1 MRASCCKRMESHA
14 KMSTALCLLAVLLT
28 GCVTHQPAF
37 ATTFNL
43 ATFNVRFA
51 TTADKGELSWER
63 RVPRM
68 AEVVRRHD
76 FDVFGI
82 QEGSSNIVAGLLRE
96 LPDFVYAG
104 QVTSPT
110 AEGVGVFYRR
120 DRFRLVEKDFF
131 WLSETPDVPGS
142 RPKNP
147 KWSKY
152 VKWNRD
158 ATSLL
163 LEDVTT
169 GRRFRYVNTHLNH
182 KGPREIKVFELDVVF
197 RRVID
202 AALGRGECVVLTG
215 DMNAKFPDADT
226 PEALRALSDEAVR
239 QLAPTN
245 PIARVMGPLR
255 DAFLVS
261 ETPPEG
267 PFHTFTGW
275 KDAPVARIDYVFVSP
290 GVKVRRYAVLD
301 DRIDGQLPSDHH
313 PVMVSLELPAAP
325 DACRQ
330 EGPSSTCGSERRL
343 RQGDLEMK

>member
-1 MRASCCKRMESHA
+1 MNAIA
-14 KMSTALCLLAVLLT
+14 CLLAMAVLLA
-28 GCVTHQPAF
+28 GCATHQPTS
-37 ATTFNL
+37 ATSFNL
-43 ATFNVRFA
+43 ATFNVRFS
-51 TTADKGELSWER
+51 TSADKGELNWER

-68 AEVVRRHD
+68 AEVVRRHRL
-76 FDVFGI
+76 DVFGV

-96 LPDFVYAG
+96 LPDFAHAG
-104 QVTSPT
+104 EVTSPT

-147 KWSKY
+147 RWSKY

-301 DRIDGQLPSDHH
+301 DRIDGQLPSDHF
-313 PVMVSLELPAAP
+313 PVMVTLDLP
-325 DACRQ
+325 R
-330 EGPSSTCGSERRL
+330 GR
-343 RQGDLEMK
+343 

>member
-1 MRASCCKRMESHA
+1 MYVI
-14 KMSTALCLLAVLLT
+14 TCLLTLAVLLA
-28 GCVTHQPAF
+28 GCATHQPMS
-37 ATTFNL
+37 TTSFNL

-51 TTADKGELSWER
+51 TSADKGELSWER

-68 AEVVRRHD
+68 AEVVRRHR
-76 FDVFGI
+76 FDVFGV

-96 LPDFVYAG
+96 LPDFAHAG
-104 QVTSPT
+104 EVTSPT
-110 AEGVGVFYRR
+110 AEGVGIFYRR

-147 KWSKY
+147 QWSKST
-152 VKWNRD
+152 KWTRA
-158 ATSLL
+158 ATALL

-182 KGPREIKVFELDVVF
+182 KGPRALKVFELDVIF
-197 RRVID
+197 HRVID

-226 PEALRALSDEAVR
+226 PEALRALSTDAIR

-245 PIARVMGPLR
+245 PIARVMGSLK
-255 DAFLVS
+255 DASLVS

-301 DRIDGQLPSDHH
+301 DRIDGQLPSDHY
-313 PVMVSLELPAAP
+313 PVMVTLDLPGG
-325 DACRQ
+325 R
-330 EGPSSTCGSERRL
+330 
-343 RQGDLEMK
+343 